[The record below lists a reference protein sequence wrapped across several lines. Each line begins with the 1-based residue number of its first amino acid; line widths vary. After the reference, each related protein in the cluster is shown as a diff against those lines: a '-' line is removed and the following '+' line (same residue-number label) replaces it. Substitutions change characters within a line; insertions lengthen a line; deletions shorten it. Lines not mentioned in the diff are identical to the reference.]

1 MIGERVP
8 ENRGALRQ
16 AASLRLAPRSRE
28 VFQKHPRAANFASP
42 IPPRAGAVAP
52 APTTSF
58 SDFSR
63 LIGPFAEECLKTGNG
78 RHARALV
85 YSSVGADSDGQF
97 VRSSQ

>member
-42 IPPRAGAVAP
+42 IPPRAGAVHQHQQLRFP
-52 APTTSF
+52 IFRDS
-58 SDFSR
+58 S
-63 LIGPFAEECLKTGNG
+63 G
-78 RHARALV
+78 RSPKNASKRGTAGMLE
-85 YSSVGADSDGQF
+85 
-97 VRSSQ
+97 R